1 MEGFCL
7 RISDGTAYAAADNG
21 NFLEAVI
28 FCGNT
33 QRTYKVAD
41 GVANFFGC
49 QQFCGQT
56 NFLED
61 DGDGAFFSVII
72 SDGQRDT
79 FAEFIYAENN
89 KLPRFGF
96 FCHKRGFDFK
106 QCHSTV

>member
-1 MEGFCL
+1 MAQPPPNAGQQLSE
-7 RISDGTAYAAADNG
+7 AARLA
-21 NFLEAVI
+21 
-28 FCGNT
+28 NT
-33 QRTYKVAD
+33 QRTQQSR
-41 GVANFFGC
+41 GWSLHNLLCC

-96 FCHKRGFDFK
+96 FCHKGLDLCRLSQHCLILFY
-106 QCHSTV
+106 